1 MHFKKYVRK
10 NDFLKRSQRNCVFQ
24 LWLMT
29 EPSEVL
35 ADFASAFG
43 NVNNAKISDLL
54 EFLIMLLF
62 SSLCFHSISLAES
75 CKIMKTSMGEIHF

>member
-10 NDFLKRSQRNCVFQ
+10 NDFLKTSQRNCVFQ

-43 NVNNAKISDLL
+43 NVNNAKISIYLS
-54 EFLIMLLF
+54 FL
-62 SSLCFHSISLAES
+62 
-75 CKIMKTSMGEIHF
+75 